1 MSGRSLVAV
10 VTRVLEGMPEDHV
23 RRVQR
28 GPDAN
33 PTGNWDPERLA
44 QAIGNLVGNALQHG
58 DPDRPVTVRVGA
70 REGRAELSVH
80 NHGPPIPSE
89 VLPGLFEPFQRGLR
103 PGALDGSIGLGLYI
117 VRQVA
122 LGHGGEVKVGSTA
135 EEGTTFIL
143 ELPADAAR

>member
-1 MSGRSLVAV
+1 VSGRSLVAV

-28 GPDAN
+28 GTGAN

-122 LGHGGEVKVGSTA
+122 LGHGGEVKVRSMA

>member
-28 GPDAN
+28 GTGAN

-58 DPDRPVTVRVGA
+58 DPDRPVTVRVGVQ
-70 REGRAELSVH
+70 EGRAELAVH

-89 VLPGLFEPFQRGLR
+89 VLPGLFEPFQRAR
-103 PGALDGSIGLGLYI
+103 ARSTEASASACTSS
-117 VRQVA
+117 VR
-122 LGHGGEVKVGSTA
+122 SPWDTA
-135 EEGTTFIL
+135 G
-143 ELPADAAR
+143 R